1 MKRNTIT
8 PRSGWEKKV
17 EEAGLVFHSPDQT
30 YWNEAAYYS
39 FTSAEVDMLE
49 KTTNDLHAMCL
60 DAVQFVIDHNRFA
73 DLKIPDLAVPV
84 IKRAWEAE
92 PPAIYG
98 RFDLA
103 YDGKNPPKLLE
114 YNADTPTSLLEAA
127 VVQWYWLQ
135 DVFPKADQFNSIH
148 ERLIAKWKELKD
160 YLKMPLYLTNMD
172 TTEDTMTVAYM
183 RDTAEQAGLTCKSI
197 LIEEIG
203 WDQEQNYF
211 VDLELNPIRSVF
223 KLYPWEWLLA
233 DEFGE
238 HTLMTYGET
247 QWVEPI
253 WKMVLA
259 NKGILA
265 ILWEMHPNHPNL
277 LETYFDSARWMST
290 YAKKPLLAREGG
302 NITLT
307 TAKGTV
313 GPTDGTYGEEGYVFQ
328 ALAELPNMDGNYP
341 VIGSW
346 MIEQEAGG
354 MGIRESDGPITTNL
368 SRFVPHLF
376 E

>member
-1 MKRNTIT
+1 MKRNPIT

-73 DLKIPDLAVPV
+73 DLKIPELAVPV

-197 LIEEIG
+197 LIGEIG
-203 WDQEQNYF
+203 WDPEQNYF
-211 VDLELNPIRSVF
+211 VDMDLNPIRSVF

-253 WKMVLA
+253 WKMVLS

-265 ILWEMHPNHPNL
+265 ILFNKDKDNQQDP
-277 LETYFDSARWMST
+277 
-290 YAKKPLLAREGG
+290 KK
-302 NITLT
+302 I
-307 TAKGTV
+307 
-313 GPTDGTYGEEGYVFQ
+313 YV
-328 ALAELPNMDGNYP
+328 
-341 VIGSW
+341 
-346 MIEQEAGG
+346 
-354 MGIRESDGPITTNL
+354 NL
-368 SRFVPHLF
+368 SGATFLCSAGVRALMQHSRTMKARQGELLVTRPSLEAAEVLKMAGVYDHLV
-376 E
+376 EKI

>member
-1 MKRNTIT
+1 MTVSRTS
-8 PRSGWEKKV
+8 RSRSWRCRSSSAQWE
-17 EEAGLVFHSPDQT
+17 Q
-30 YWNEAAYYS
+30 
-39 FTSAEVDMLE
+39 
-49 KTTNDLHAMCL
+49 
-60 DAVQFVIDHNRFA
+60 
-73 DLKIPDLAVPV
+73 
-84 IKRAWEAE
+84 E

-114 YNADTPTSLLEAA
+114 YNADTSTSLLEAA

-148 ERLIAKWKELKD
+148 ERLVAKWKELKD

-172 TTEDTMTVAYM
+172 TTEDTITVAYM

-197 LIEEIG
+197 LVEEIG
-203 WDQEQNYF
+203 WDQDQNYF
-211 VDLELNPIRSVF
+211 VDLDLKPIRSLF

-253 WKMVLA
+253 WKMVLS

-277 LETYFDSARWMST
+277 LETYFDSPRWMST
-290 YAKKPLLAREGG
+290 YAKKPLLAREGA

-307 TAKGTV
+307 TSSGTV
-313 GPTDGTYGEEGYVFQ
+313 GPTECGLCQKRLKHPSYSTIASTSPAVTDAPSATITCLTVPFFGDFSSFCIFIASTTSTPWPASTSLPAERMMRTTLPGIGARSFCGPSPVAAA
-328 ALAELPNMDGNYP
+328 ALRLRSER
-341 VIGSW
+341 GSRTST
-346 MIEQEAGG
+346 AK
-354 MGIRESDGPITTNL
+354 REFFTQ
-368 SRFVPHLF
+368 
-376 E
+376 